1 MSMSKLPYSKFSA
14 HLTTNTRPTYA
25 TCSLCHYDVKAI
37 YRAKLDNENAFHERR
52 IITKILKLNKNIQY
66 SYAMTKPMP
75 TGCIK
80 EHLFPSWLE
89 FNLFLETIDLE
100 DQIGHLFV
108 VDIEFDEKIA
118 TERGYMYNEILPP
131 IIEKQKNFRGKQTFG
146 LQTFRTDAKNVRWHA
161 KTYRCTKKSHVNMFP
176 KYFILL
182 YLEDLSFLIKR
193 CCWRVTKIYTHY
205 TFEQARFI
213 GNFVLM
219 NQISRQYTQNAIE
232 KDFLSL

>member
-25 TCSLCHYDVKAI
+25 TCSLCHYDVKGI

-108 VDIEFDEKIA
+108 VAGTCIMKFCHPSLKNKKIL
-118 TERGYMYNEILPP
+118 EENKRSVYKLLELM
-131 IIEKQKNFRGKQTFG
+131 QKTSDGMPK
-146 LQTFRTDAKNVRWHA
+146 RTDAQKNP
-161 KTYRCTKKSHVNMFP
+161 T
-176 KYFILL
+176 
-182 YLEDLSFLIKR
+182 
-193 CCWRVTKIYTHY
+193 
-205 TFEQARFI
+205 
-213 GNFVLM
+213 
-219 NQISRQYTQNAIE
+219 
-232 KDFLSL
+232 

>member
-1 MSMSKLPYSKFSA
+1 MSMSKFPYSKFSA

-89 FNLFLETIDLE
+89 FSLFLETIDLE

-108 VDIEFDEKIA
+108 VDIEFDEKRA
-118 TERGYMYNEILPP
+118 TERGTCIMKFCHPSLKNKKIL
-131 IIEKQKNFRGKQTFG
+131 EENKRSVYKLLELMQKTSGGMPK
-146 LQTFRTDAKNVRWHA
+146 RTDAQKNP
-161 KTYRCTKKSHVNMFP
+161 T
-176 KYFILL
+176 
-182 YLEDLSFLIKR
+182 
-193 CCWRVTKIYTHY
+193 
-205 TFEQARFI
+205 
-213 GNFVLM
+213 
-219 NQISRQYTQNAIE
+219 
-232 KDFLSL
+232 